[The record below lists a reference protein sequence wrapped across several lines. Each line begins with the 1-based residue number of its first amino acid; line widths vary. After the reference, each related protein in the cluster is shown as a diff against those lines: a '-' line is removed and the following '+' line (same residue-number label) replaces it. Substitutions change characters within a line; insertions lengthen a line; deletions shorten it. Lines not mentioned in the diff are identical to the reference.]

1 MTRAAILQSNYIPCK
16 GYFDLIA
23 SVDRFVFYDEVQYT
37 RPDWRNRNRIK
48 TPQGT
53 QWLSVPVGA
62 SIHRSISEVLITD
75 PAAGAHHWTRLA
87 QNYRN
92 AACFRQTADW
102 IESLYLDMQWH
113 NLSDINQRFI
123 REVCDRLGIATQIC
137 RSAEHPSVG
146 DRNGRLIDLCKAV
159 GADVYVSGPAAR
171 TYLDTAAFQRA
182 GLAVEWFDYA
192 GYPEYS
198 QLWGPFV
205 HDVSIVD
212 LLFNC
217 GDAAPSYLKRL
228 RS

>member
-1 MTRAAILQSNYIPCK
+1 MTRAAILQSNYIPWK

-37 RPDWRNRNRIK
+37 RADWRNRNRIK

-53 QWLSVPVGA
+53 QWLSVPVG
-62 SIHRSISEVLITD
+62 SSVHRSISDVLITD
-75 PAAGAHHWTRLA
+75 PAAGAHHWARLA
-87 QNYRN
+87 QNYRH

-102 IESLYLDMQWH
+102 IEPLYLDTRWH

-123 REVCDRLGIATQIC
+123 REVCERLGIATQIC
-137 RSAEHPSVG
+137 QSAAHPSAG

-182 GLAVEWFDYA
+182 GLAVEWFDYG

-217 GDAAPSYLKRL
+217 GDAAPDYLRRV

>member
-1 MTRAAILQSNYIPCK
+1 MTRAAILQSNYIPWR

-37 RPDWRNRNRIK
+37 RADWRNRNRIK
-48 TPQGT
+48 TPQGA
-53 QWLSVPVGA
+53 QWLSIPVGA
-62 SIHRSISEVLITD
+62 SVHRSISDVQVAD
-75 PAAGAHHWTRLA
+75 PTTGLRHWTRLA
-87 QNYRN
+87 QNYRH
-92 AACFRQTADW
+92 AACFRRIADW
-102 IESLYLDMQWH
+102 IEPLFLEMPWH

-123 REVCDRLGIATQIC
+123 RDVCNRLEITTPICQSAT
-137 RSAEHPSVG
+137 HPSTG

-171 TYLDTAAFQRA
+171 AYLDTEAFQRA
-182 GLAVEWFDYA
+182 GLAVEWFDYT
-192 GYPEYS
+192 GYPEYP

-205 HDVSIVD
+205 HDVSVLD

-217 GDAAPSYLKRL
+217 GDAAPRYLDRC